1 MLAYGEWMN
10 IHLKLTEDLRWIY
23 LDLLSIVVG
32 ISGGLGAVA
41 FRKLVELSHDFFFGF
56 LLPLLPN
63 SYFVVLLPVLG
74 GLIVGPLIYKL
85 APEAKG
91 DGISHIMIALQ
102 RFTGD
107 IRKRAGLVLIFTS
120 AITLGSG
127 GSAGREGP
135 IALIGASAGSAIGK
149 AIRLSARDLKVLT
162 CCGVASGIAATFNA
176 PMGGAIFS
184 MEVISKKFTSL
195 DAVPILLAAVVGKAV
210 ATELIDPVPEFVNPN
225 FYFTTFDMVLCFFI
239 GPLFGFLSFLWVK
252 GYYFFEDRFQDLP
265 LPDIL
270 KPAVGGLTAGVCG
283 IFFFE
288 FGIMGVGYEGINNIF
303 MLAARAPATDLLLL
317 LLALGLLKMLA
328 TSSTVGS
335 GGSGGVFAPTLY
347 IGTMF
352 GLAAGMLAEILAPD
366 QIANPLDY
374 GLLGM
379 GALFAGTAGAP
390 LTCIFMI
397 TEMTGNYGG
406 LPSLIICCITSYTVA
421 RILLKGGSIYTI
433 KLMRKGIYLDLPQPV
448 LSEVSVGE
456 AMHKEV
462 IAVSP
467 LCRISEVRDGIY
479 RYNYTGFPVV
489 DEGRLVGMITFDDIR
504 RIPPHEQEKMTVK
517 EVAVRAPITI
527 NPHQSAKMAMDL
539 MYENDVGRLAV
550 VEKDNAQ
557 KLIGIITRSDV
568 IRAYEREMKRS
579 QDEASKQVGYGMK
592 E

>member
-1 MLAYGEWMN
+1 MN
-10 IHLKLTEDLRWIY
+10 NHLKLTEDLRWIY

-41 FRKLVELSHDFFFGF
+41 FRKLVELSHDFFFSF
-56 LLPLLPN
+56 LLPHLPN
-63 SYFVVLLPVLG
+63 SYFVVLLPILG

-149 AIRLSARDLKVLT
+149 AIKLSARDLKVLT

-210 ATELIDPVPEFVNPN
+210 ASELIDPVPEFVNPN

-270 KPAVGGLTAGVCG
+270 KPAIGGLTAGVCG

-397 TEMTGNYGG
+397 TEMTGNYSG

-462 IAVSP
+462 ITVSP

-479 RYNYTGFPVV
+479 RCNYTGFPVV

-527 NPHQSAKMAMDL
+527 NPHQSAKMAMDI

-550 VEKDNAQ
+550 VEKDDAQ

>member
-479 RYNYTGFPVV
+479 RCNYTGFPVV

-579 QDEASKQVGYGMK
+579 QDEALK
-592 E
+592 

>member
-397 TEMTGNYGG
+397 TEMTGNYSG

-527 NPHQSAKMAMDL
+527 NPHQSAKMAMDI

-550 VEKDNAQ
+550 VEKDDAQ

-579 QDEASKQVGYGMK
+579 QDEATK
-592 E
+592 

>member
-1 MLAYGEWMN
+1 MN
-10 IHLKLTEDLRWIY
+10 NHLKLTEDLRWIY

-579 QDEASKQVGYGMK
+579 QDEATK
-592 E
+592 

>member
-288 FGIMGVGYEGINNIF
+288 FGIMGVGYEGINNVF

-462 IAVSP
+462 ITVSP

-479 RYNYTGFPVV
+479 RCNYTGFPVV

-527 NPHQSAKMAMDL
+527 NPHQSAKMAMDI

-550 VEKDNAQ
+550 VEKDDPQ

-579 QDEASKQVGYGMK
+579 QDEATK
-592 E
+592 

>member
-1 MLAYGEWMN
+1 MN
-10 IHLKLTEDLRWIY
+10 NHLKLTEDLRWIY

-63 SYFVVLLPVLG
+63 SYFVVLLPILG

-149 AIRLSARDLKVLT
+149 AIKLSARDLKVLT

-270 KPAVGGLTAGVCG
+270 KPAIGGLTAGVCG

-397 TEMTGNYGG
+397 TEMTGNYSG

-462 IAVSP
+462 ITVSP

-479 RYNYTGFPVV
+479 RCNYTGFPVV

-527 NPHQSAKMAMDL
+527 NPHQSAKMAMDI

-550 VEKDNAQ
+550 VEKDDAQ

>member
-1 MLAYGEWMN
+1 VLAYGEWMN

-149 AIRLSARDLKVLT
+149 AIKLSARDLKVLT

-397 TEMTGNYGG
+397 TEMTGNYSG

-421 RILLKGGSIYTI
+421 RILLRGGSIYTI

-462 IAVSP
+462 ITVSP

-479 RYNYTGFPVV
+479 RCNYTGFPVV

-527 NPHQSAKMAMDL
+527 NPHQSAKMAMDI

-550 VEKDNAQ
+550 VEKDDAQ

-579 QDEASKQVGYGMK
+579 QDEATK
-592 E
+592 

>member
-1 MLAYGEWMN
+1 MN
-10 IHLKLTEDLRWIY
+10 NHLKLTEDLRWIY

-41 FRKLVELSHDFFFGF
+41 FRKLVELSHDFFFSF
-56 LLPLLPN
+56 LLPHLPN
-63 SYFVVLLPVLG
+63 SYFVVLLPILG

-149 AIRLSARDLKVLT
+149 AIKLSARDLKVLT

-270 KPAVGGLTAGVCG
+270 KPAIGGLTAGVCG

-366 QIANPLDY
+366 LIANPLDY

-397 TEMTGNYGG
+397 TEMTGNYSG

-462 IAVSP
+462 ITVSP
-467 LCRISEVRDGIY
+467 LCRISEVRDDIY

-517 EVAVRAPITI
+517 EAAVRAPITI
-527 NPHQSAKMAMDL
+527 NPHQSAKMAMDI

-550 VEKDNAQ
+550 VEKDDAQ

>member
-1 MLAYGEWMN
+1 MN

-288 FGIMGVGYEGINNIF
+288 FGIMGVGYEGINNVF

-527 NPHQSAKMAMDL
+527 NPHQSAKMAMDI

-579 QDEASKQVGYGMK
+579 QDEATK
-592 E
+592 

>member
-1 MLAYGEWMN
+1 MN
-10 IHLKLTEDLRWIY
+10 NHLKLTEDLRWIY

-149 AIRLSARDLKVLT
+149 AIKLSARDLKVLT

-352 GLAAGMLAEILAPD
+352 GLAGGMLAEILAPD

-397 TEMTGNYGG
+397 TEMTGNYSG

-462 IAVSP
+462 ITVSP

-479 RYNYTGFPVV
+479 HCNYTGFPVV

-527 NPHQSAKMAMDL
+527 NPHQSAKIAMDI

-550 VEKDNAQ
+550 VEKDDAQ

-579 QDEASKQVGYGMK
+579 QDEASK
-592 E
+592 

>member
-397 TEMTGNYGG
+397 TEMTGNYSG

-462 IAVSP
+462 ITVSP

-479 RYNYTGFPVV
+479 RCNYTGFPVV

-527 NPHQSAKMAMDL
+527 NPHQSAKMAMDI

-550 VEKDNAQ
+550 VEKDDAQ

-579 QDEASKQVGYGMK
+579 QDEATK
-592 E
+592 

>member
-527 NPHQSAKMAMDL
+527 NPHQSAKMAMDI

-550 VEKDNAQ
+550 VEKDDPQ

-579 QDEASKQVGYGMK
+579 QDEALK
-592 E
+592 

>member
-1 MLAYGEWMN
+1 MN

-397 TEMTGNYGG
+397 TEMTGNYSG

-462 IAVSP
+462 ITVSP

-479 RYNYTGFPVV
+479 RCNYTGFPVV

-527 NPHQSAKMAMDL
+527 NPHQSAKMAMDI

-550 VEKDNAQ
+550 VEKDDAQ

-579 QDEASKQVGYGMK
+579 QDEATK
-592 E
+592 

>member
-1 MLAYGEWMN
+1 MN

-479 RYNYTGFPVV
+479 RCNYTGFPVV

-527 NPHQSAKMAMDL
+527 NPHQSAKMAMDI

-550 VEKDNAQ
+550 VEKDDAQ

>member
-288 FGIMGVGYEGINNIF
+288 FGIMGVGYEGINNVF

-448 LSEVSVGE
+448 RSEVSVGE

-527 NPHQSAKMAMDL
+527 NPHQSAKMAMDI

-579 QDEASKQVGYGMK
+579 QDEALK
-592 E
+592 

>member
-1 MLAYGEWMN
+1 MN
-10 IHLKLTEDLRWIY
+10 NHLKLTEDLRWIY

-288 FGIMGVGYEGINNIF
+288 FGIMGVGYEGINNVF

-479 RYNYTGFPVV
+479 RCNYTGFPVV

-579 QDEASKQVGYGMK
+579 QDEATK
-592 E
+592 

>member
-149 AIRLSARDLKVLT
+149 AIKLSARDLKVLT

-397 TEMTGNYGG
+397 TEMTGNYSG

-421 RILLKGGSIYTI
+421 RILLRGGSIYTI

-462 IAVSP
+462 ITVSP

-479 RYNYTGFPVV
+479 RCNYTGFPVV

-527 NPHQSAKMAMDL
+527 NPHQSAKMAMDI

-550 VEKDNAQ
+550 VEKDDAQ

-579 QDEASKQVGYGMK
+579 QDEATK
-592 E
+592 

>member
-527 NPHQSAKMAMDL
+527 NPHQSAKMAMDI

-579 QDEASKQVGYGMK
+579 QDEALK
-592 E
+592 

>member
-1 MLAYGEWMN
+1 MN
-10 IHLKLTEDLRWIY
+10 THLKLTEDLRWIY

-149 AIRLSARDLKVLT
+149 AIKLSARDLKVLT

-210 ATELIDPVPEFVNPN
+210 ATVLIDPVPEFVNPN

-397 TEMTGNYGG
+397 TEMTGNYSG

-462 IAVSP
+462 ITVSP

-479 RYNYTGFPVV
+479 RCNYTGFPVV

-517 EVAVRAPITI
+517 EAAVRAPITI
-527 NPHQSAKMAMDL
+527 NPHQSAKMAMDI

-550 VEKDNAQ
+550 VEKDDAQ

>member
-397 TEMTGNYGG
+397 TEMTGNYSG

-479 RYNYTGFPVV
+479 RCNYTGFPVV

-579 QDEASKQVGYGMK
+579 QDEATK
-592 E
+592 

>member
-1 MLAYGEWMN
+1 MLAHGEWMN
-10 IHLKLTEDLRWIY
+10 THLKLTEDLRWIY

-56 LLPLLPN
+56 ILPLLPN
-63 SYFVVLLPVLG
+63 SYFVVLLPILG

-91 DGISHIMIALQ
+91 DGISHIMIALR

-149 AIRLSARDLKVLT
+149 AIKLSARDLKVLT

-210 ATELIDPVPEFVNPN
+210 ATMLIDPVPEFVNPN

-283 IFFFE
+283 IFFFQ
-288 FGIMGVGYEGINNIF
+288 FGIMGVGYEGINNVFI
-303 MLAARAPATDLLLL
+303 LAARAPATDLILL

-366 QIANPLDY
+366 LIANPLDY

-397 TEMTGNYGG
+397 TEMTGNYSG

-448 LSEVSVGE
+448 LTEVSVGE

-462 IAVSP
+462 ITVSP
-467 LCRISEVRDGIY
+467 LCKISEVRDDIY

-504 RIPPHEQEKMTVK
+504 RIPPPEQEKMSVK

-527 NPHQSAKMAMDL
+527 NPHQSAKTAMDI

-550 VEKDNAQ
+550 VEKDDAK

-579 QDEASKQVGYGMK
+579 QDEATK
-592 E
+592 

>member
-149 AIRLSARDLKVLT
+149 AIKLSARDLKVLT

-397 TEMTGNYGG
+397 TEMTGNYSG

-462 IAVSP
+462 ITVSP

-479 RYNYTGFPVV
+479 RFNYTGFPVV

-527 NPHQSAKMAMDL
+527 NPHQSAKMAMDI

-550 VEKDNAQ
+550 VEKDDPQ

-579 QDEASKQVGYGMK
+579 QDEATK
-592 E
+592 

>member
-10 IHLKLTEDLRWIY
+10 NHLKLTEDLRWIY

-397 TEMTGNYGG
+397 TEMTGNYSG

-462 IAVSP
+462 ITVSP

-527 NPHQSAKMAMDL
+527 NPHQSAKMAMDI

-550 VEKDNAQ
+550 VEKDDPQ

-579 QDEASKQVGYGMK
+579 QDEALK
-592 E
+592 

>member
-10 IHLKLTEDLRWIY
+10 NHLKLTEDLRWIY

-288 FGIMGVGYEGINNIF
+288 FGIMGVGYEGINNVF
-303 MLAARAPATDLLLL
+303 MLAARAPATELLLL

-479 RYNYTGFPVV
+479 RCNYTGFPVV

-579 QDEASKQVGYGMK
+579 QDEALK
-592 E
+592 

>member
-10 IHLKLTEDLRWIY
+10 NHLKLTEDLRWIY

-288 FGIMGVGYEGINNIF
+288 FGIMGVGYEGINNVF

-479 RYNYTGFPVV
+479 RCNYTGFPVV

-527 NPHQSAKMAMDL
+527 NPHQSAKMAMDI

-579 QDEASKQVGYGMK
+579 QDEALK
-592 E
+592 

>member
-1 MLAYGEWMN
+1 MN
-10 IHLKLTEDLRWIY
+10 NHLKLTEDLRWIY

-63 SYFVVLLPVLG
+63 SYFVVLLPILG

-149 AIRLSARDLKVLT
+149 AIKLSARDLKVLT

-270 KPAVGGLTAGVCG
+270 KPAIGGLTAGVCG

-397 TEMTGNYGG
+397 TEMTGNYSG

-462 IAVSP
+462 ITVSP
-467 LCRISEVRDGIY
+467 LCRISEVRDDIY

-517 EVAVRAPITI
+517 EAAVRAPITI
-527 NPHQSAKMAMDL
+527 NPHQSAKMAMDI

-550 VEKDNAQ
+550 VEKDDAQ

>member
-1 MLAYGEWMN
+1 MN
-10 IHLKLTEDLRWIY
+10 THLKLTEDLRWIY

-107 IRKRAGLVLIFTS
+107 IRKRAGLFLIFTS

-288 FGIMGVGYEGINNIF
+288 FGIMGVGYEGINNVF

-504 RIPPHEQEKMTVK
+504 RIPPPEQEKMSVK

-527 NPHQSAKMAMDL
+527 NPHQSAKTAMDI

-579 QDEASKQVGYGMK
+579 QDEALK
-592 E
+592 

>member
-10 IHLKLTEDLRWIY
+10 NHLKLTEDLRWIY

-288 FGIMGVGYEGINNIF
+288 FGIMGVGYEGINNVF

-479 RYNYTGFPVV
+479 RCNYTGFPVV

-579 QDEASKQVGYGMK
+579 QDEALK
-592 E
+592 

>member
-1 MLAYGEWMN
+1 MN

-397 TEMTGNYGG
+397 TEMTGNYSG

-462 IAVSP
+462 ITVSP

-479 RYNYTGFPVV
+479 RCNYTGFPVV

-527 NPHQSAKMAMDL
+527 NPHQSAKMAMDI

-550 VEKDNAQ
+550 VEKDDPQ

-579 QDEASKQVGYGMK
+579 QDEATK
-592 E
+592 

>member
-397 TEMTGNYGG
+397 TEMTGNYSG

-479 RYNYTGFPVV
+479 RCNYTGFPVV

-527 NPHQSAKMAMDL
+527 NPHQSAKMAMDI

-579 QDEASKQVGYGMK
+579 QDEALK
-592 E
+592 